1 MTLTYYKDNSE
12 LFTSCVLWF
21 TGRDQTSLGFPI
33 LPAGVTVTPNG
44 SWTDL
49 TSGVTRPV
57 KNFDGSTNYIS
68 LTDNDAWTWYLND
81 GSICYWTI
89 FDTLS
94 NSGQYRQIAKEIDV
108 NNRWFIGYEHNGR
121 GIMLYGRYNSVNMFN
136 YNSSSFIASANIWYH
151 ICFVKSSNIYN
162 IYINGISLTYT
173 IESAWNNLSNVGN
186 QLLNIGRSNIMG
198 CNTNGNIKDLMVFK
212 GRALTQPEIIEIMRL
227 TNPASGRDFAPIYP
241 GVRGCE

>member
-68 LTDNDAWTWYLND
+68 LTDNDAWDFNLNQD
-81 GSICYWTI
+81 FTI
-89 FDTLS
+89 SFWAKYVTVPP
-94 NSGQYRQIAKEIDV
+94 YPTIACTCPGTAASAGWITY
-108 NNRWFIGYEHNGR
+108 IGYEYRFSFASTTGTRSWNICNVSSIISWTSGQWYHFVIVRKNNV
-121 GIMLYGRYNSVNMFN
+121 ITLYRDMTQTAQATVANAIT
-136 YNSSSFIASANIWYH
+136 SSNPLRIGYDGVQASA
-151 ICFVKSSNIYN
+151 F
-162 IYINGISLTYT
+162 
-173 IESAWNNLSNVGN
+173 ANN
-186 QLLNIGRSNIMG
+186 
-198 CNTNGNIKDLMVFK
+198 NIKDLLIYK

-227 TNPASGRDFAPIYP
+227 TNPVSGRDFAAIYP
-241 GVRGCE
+241 GIRGVE